1 MKKRRFLKTIRTGK
15 AVRTININNLYQYDD
30 TIWDGIAGELPE
42 GFDADTMQSVLM
54 ERVGLCTPIYTDPD
68 TFKNITTLWFRSH
81 KWNLAHLLY
90 LAQAE
95 YDPLQNYDRTEI
107 RSSTRNRQNSGSS
120 QVINTENSK
129 GTSNLKSQ
137 PGVTR
142 TQEEQVS
149 PFDSETYK
157 PDRKQTVGTTGI
169 DNSDTTNTMDS
180 NGQTNTETQGNEV
193 EGYEDLFRSYG
204 DIGVDTTMDMFRK
217 ELSLVKLFNLYDTV
231 AEMFRADM
239 CLRIW

>member
-1 MKKRRFLKTIRTGK
+1 M
-15 AVRTININNLYQYDD
+15 RTININNLYQYDD
-30 TIWDGIAGELPE
+30 TIWDGISGELPE

-54 ERVGLCTPIYTDPD
+54 ERVGLCTPIYNDPD

-107 RSSTRNRQNSGSS
+107 RSSTRNR
-120 QVINTENSK
+120 VNTANTTVTEQGNAESE
-129 GTSNLKSQ
+129 TETTET
-137 PGVTR
+137 PGVTSTR
-142 TQEEQVS
+142 EDSVS

-157 PDRKQTVGTTGI
+157 PDAKQTITNQGS
-169 DNSDTTNTMDS
+169 NSNNSTNTS
-180 NGQTNTETQGNEV
+180 STNGTSTTDAEGNEI

-204 DIGVDTTMDMFRK
+204 DIGVDTTMDMFKK
-217 ELSLVKLFNLYDTV
+217 ELSLVKMFNLYDTV

-239 CLRIW
+239 CLRVW

>member
-1 MKKRRFLKTIRTGK
+1 MKPERK
-15 AVRTININNLYQYDD
+15 AVRKININNLYQYDN
-30 TIWDGIAGELPE
+30 TIWEGIAGELPE

-81 KWNLAHLLY
+81 KWNLSHLLY

-107 RSSTRNRQNSGSS
+107 RSSTRNRVNTANTTVTEQG
-120 QVINTENSK
+120 NTESDTN
-129 GTSNLKSQ
+129 TTET
-137 PGVTR
+137 PGVISTR
-142 TQEEQVS
+142 EETVS

-157 PDRKQTVGTTGI
+157 PDAKQTITNDGSNKNQSTNTT
-169 DNSDTTNTMDS
+169 TTN
-180 NGQTNTETQGNEV
+180 GTNTTDAEGKEI

-217 ELSLVKLFNLYDTV
+217 EVALVKMFNLYDTV

-239 CLRIW
+239 CLRVW

>member
-1 MKKRRFLKTIRTGK
+1 M
-15 AVRTININNLYQYDD
+15 RTININNLYQYDN
-30 TIWDGIAGELPE
+30 TIWDGIAVELPE

-107 RSSTRNRQNSGSS
+107 RSSTRNKVNTANTTVTEQN
-120 QVINTENSK
+120 NTESD
-129 GTSNLKSQ
+129 TETTET
-137 PGVTR
+137 PGVVSTKED
-142 TQEEQVS
+142 TVS

-157 PDRKQTVGTTGI
+157 PDTKQTITNDGS
-169 DNSDTTNTMDS
+169 NKNQSTNTSDS
-180 NGQTNTETQGNEV
+180 NGTSTTDAEGTEI

-217 ELSLVKLFNLYDTV
+217 EVALVKMFNLYDTV

-239 CLRIW
+239 CLRVW

>member
-1 MKKRRFLKTIRTGK
+1 M
-15 AVRTININNLYQYDD
+15 RTININNLYQYDD

-107 RSSTRNRQNSGSS
+107 RSSTRNRVNTANTTVMEQN
-120 QVINTENSK
+120 NTEND
-129 GTSNLKSQ
+129 TETTET
-137 PGVTR
+137 PGVVSTKED
-142 TQEEQVS
+142 TVS

-157 PDRKQTVGTTGI
+157 PDAKQTITNDGS
-169 DNSDTTNTMDS
+169 NKNQSTNTSDS
-180 NGQTNTETQGNEV
+180 NGTSTTDAEGTEI

-217 ELSLVKLFNLYDTV
+217 EVSLIKMFNLYDTV

-239 CLRIW
+239 CLRVW

>member
-1 MKKRRFLKTIRTGK
+1 MRI
-15 AVRTININNLYQYDD
+15 ININNLYQYDD

-68 TFKNITTLWFRSH
+68 TFKNITTLWFRYH

-107 RSSTRNRQNSGSS
+107 RSSTRNR
-120 QVINTENSK
+120 VNTANTTVTEQGNAESETETTD
-129 GTSNLKSQ
+129 TS
-137 PGVTR
+137 GVTSTR
-142 TQEEQVS
+142 EDSVS

-157 PDRKQTVGTTGI
+157 PDAKQTI
-169 DNSDTTNTMDS
+169 TN
-180 NGQTNTETQGNEV
+180 QGNNKNNSSNTNSTNGTSTTDAEGKEI

-217 ELSLVKLFNLYDTV
+217 EVALVKMFNLYDTV

-239 CLRIW
+239 CLRVW